1 MANDELDL
9 KRQIQN
15 SNKTPNEFLKTIII
29 NLVSTTLLCIIFI
42 CANFIIQTNLL
53 NTKLASLNNTNTEAD
68 YAADEETEVVKHGV
82 IVDLGDFVLNLAD
95 PNSRRYLKTNVA
107 LEISQSEQDVAPK
120 PEAKKSGHGHGGEEE
135 AAPQQSDLEKRLT
148 EYKPAIRDAIITTL
162 SSKTVAELSTVAG
175 KELAKEQIMSAVNG
189 ILAGQ
194 NEVLRVSFGQF
205 IIQ

>member
-1 MANDELDL
+1 MANDEIDL

-107 LEISQSEQDVAPK
+107 LEISQSEQEGNAYCITQDL
-120 PEAKKSGHGHGGEEE
+120 SL
-135 AAPQQSDLEKRLT
+135 LEKILYTSGT
-148 EYKPAIRDAIITTL
+148 E
-162 SSKTVAELSTVAG
+162 
-175 KELAKEQIMSAVNG
+175 
-189 ILAGQ
+189 
-194 NEVLRVSFGQF
+194 
-205 IIQ
+205 